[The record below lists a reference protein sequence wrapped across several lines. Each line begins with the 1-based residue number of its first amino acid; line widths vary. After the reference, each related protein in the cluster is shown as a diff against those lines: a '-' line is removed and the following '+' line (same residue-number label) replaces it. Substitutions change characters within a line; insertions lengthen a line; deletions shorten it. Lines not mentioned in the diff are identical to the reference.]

1 MELEVLNTAAA
12 FAAHQEEA
20 ARWQPAAVAQFR
32 DAADLADRHYRLG
45 AVPLATYV
53 ELQGAYLDA
62 VESLL
67 ATQQDAL
74 DAGLRLQ
81 LLTGLDFKAVEV
93 SP

>member
-1 MELEVLNTAAA
+1 
-12 FAAHQEEA
+12 
-20 ARWQPAAVAQFR
+20 
-32 DAADLADRHYRLG
+32 
-45 AVPLATYV
+45 VPLATYV

-93 SP
+93 AP